1 MKKMD
6 QKTENKLRNK
16 AKEAWN
22 NAYTPYS
29 DFPVGVALLTTEGKI
44 FTGCNIEN
52 AAFGLTNC
60 AERTAI
66 FKAVSEG
73 YRKFQAL
80 LLITDTEDP
89 VFPCGSCRQ
98 VIMEFGGDLEVILT
112 NFKGDKMRMTGNELL
127 PGAFSK
133 GDME

>member
-1 MKKMD
+1 MDKQLKEKMI
-6 QKTENKLRNK
+6 KK

-22 NAYTPYS
+22 NAYAPYS
-29 DFPVGVALLTTEGKI
+29 SFPVGVALLTTEGKI

-73 YRKFQAL
+73 YRDFQAL
-80 LLITDTEDP
+80 LLITDTDDP

-98 VIMEFGGDLEVILT
+98 VIREFEGKMEIILI
-112 NFKGDKMRMTGNELL
+112 NFKGDEIEVNSDQLL
-127 PGAFSK
+127 PGAFGK
-133 GDME
+133 GDLEDGI